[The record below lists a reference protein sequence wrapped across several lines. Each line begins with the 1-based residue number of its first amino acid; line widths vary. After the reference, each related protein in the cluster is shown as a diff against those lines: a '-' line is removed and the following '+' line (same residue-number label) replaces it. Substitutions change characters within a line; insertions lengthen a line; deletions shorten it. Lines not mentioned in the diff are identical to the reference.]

1 MALTESTSSDSDRSV
16 TGRPGNPSRGPF
28 GASAA
33 GRIEACDLAATTR
46 GAVDRAGIDQMRDAL
61 STPAGRGVLR
71 NAAAQLAPAA
81 GNPVPAG
88 VAGTVE
94 ALAARSGIAAAGAMG
109 VVAGAAA
116 LAVLPTNTAPA
127 HLVGIAPDLR
137 VSFPF
142 DSIVGRVEFRVD
154 GRWRDTGVEATLT
167 PYGLSAEM
175 RALETRVGPLDDAAQ
190 GAFINERRNRLGLA
204 ALDALSYRAR
214 AALQIETLPG
224 NWQAHH
230 LVPFD
235 VVDTLS
241 PGLQQAMAASGWA
254 MDARANLVA
263 LPRDWATFDANMGAL
278 PMHNGPHPG
287 YSGDVRDLLTP
298 LEARY
303 QDMSA
308 EELKRALEQISD
320 HMRRG
325 ILELKYHVTVR

>member
-1 MALTESTSSDSDRSV
+1 M
-16 TGRPGNPSRGPF
+16 
-28 GASAA
+28 
-33 GRIEACDLAATTR
+33 
-46 GAVDRAGIDQMRDAL
+46 
-61 STPAGRGVLR
+61 
-71 NAAAQLAPAA
+71 
-81 GNPVPAG
+81 
-88 VAGTVE
+88 AGTVE

-109 VVAGAAA
+109 VVTGAVA
-116 LAVLPTNTAPA
+116 LAVVPTNTAPA

-154 GRWRDTGVEATLT
+154 GHWRDTGVEATLT
-167 PYGLSAEM
+167 PGGLSAET
-175 RALETRVGPLDDAAQ
+175 RALETRVGPLDDATR
-190 GAFINERRNRLGLA
+190 GAFINERRNGLGLA
-204 ALDALSYRAR
+204 ALDALSYRSR

-230 LVPFD
+230 LVSFD